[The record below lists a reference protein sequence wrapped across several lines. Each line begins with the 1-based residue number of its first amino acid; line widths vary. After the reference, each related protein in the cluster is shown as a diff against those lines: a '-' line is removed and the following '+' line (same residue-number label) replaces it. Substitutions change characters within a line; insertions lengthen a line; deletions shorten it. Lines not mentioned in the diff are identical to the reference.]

1 MCPCALVPHKGVGRK
16 EKRYVGLAPWSE
28 ETVVSCHTLTVVPR
42 ATDRASLQRPRI
54 YLPQAGPHNLFGL
67 CWRTG
72 PTWHFSSF
80 RAVRSPVFPGCQ
92 QYLGRPSQTAFCRKR
107 SAHSPSGP
115 CFLRGDKMIYACYLN
130 VAGLAPWWDKYGLE
144 PSESQRLSSAPPYPM
159 SPLAWTLPQIQEGE
173 IMPV

>member
-1 MCPCALVPHKGVGRK
+1 MYQHTKDRTSLTYRLPMPGFEPGTLLGYTAPPALPLSYTDLCAPACWSHTRAGRK

-42 ATDRASLQRPRI
+42 ATDWASLQRPRI
-54 YLPQAGPHNLFGL
+54 YSPQAGPHNLFGL

-72 PTWHFSSF
+72 PSWHFSSF

-92 QYLGRPSQTAFCRKR
+92 QYLWRLSQTAFCEPR

-115 CFLRGDKMIYACYLN
+115 CFPAR
-130 VAGLAPWWDKYGLE
+130 KY
-144 PSESQRLSSAPPYPM
+144 
-159 SPLAWTLPQIQEGE
+159 I
-173 IMPV
+173 